1 MTKTPAVGFPTRG
14 LYVLTPAA
22 IPDLEQLEAM
32 AAALAGGAVAVQYRD
47 KFDDRRERL
56 ERTTAL
62 RLLCR
67 EYGVPLIVNDDV
79 DLTDAVHADGV
90 HLGKN
95 DASLPAARRILGPQ
109 VIIGVSCYDSFARAI
124 SAIDE
129 GADYVAFGSFF
140 PSRTKPGAAACG
152 IDVLIE
158 AAPVITQPIIAIGR
172 ITPENAVGLISS
184 GADLLAVQSSVFS
197 APDPRASARNF
208 PKLF

>member
-14 LYVLTPAA
+14 LYVLTLAA

-95 DASLPAARRILGPQ
+95 DASLPAARRILGP
-109 VIIGVSCYDSFARAI
+109 
-124 SAIDE
+124 
-129 GADYVAFGSFF
+129 
-140 PSRTKPGAAACG
+140 
-152 IDVLIE
+152 
-158 AAPVITQPIIAIGR
+158 
-172 ITPENAVGLISS
+172 
-184 GADLLAVQSSVFS
+184 
-197 APDPRASARNF
+197 
-208 PKLF
+208 